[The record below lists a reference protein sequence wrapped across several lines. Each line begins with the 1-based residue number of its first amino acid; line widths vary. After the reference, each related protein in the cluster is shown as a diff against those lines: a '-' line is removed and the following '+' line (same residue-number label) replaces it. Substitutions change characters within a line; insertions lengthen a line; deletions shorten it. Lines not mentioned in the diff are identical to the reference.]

1 MSFFIDR
8 KLIKKERQEQI
19 EKLIEFNNKLK
30 FIILKIFDI
39 DIFEEN
45 KKELYLEKDLL
56 NDKLI
61 LVINEVYNFRMQ
73 EISLNTFDTPKIK
86 KEYKF
91 NIFFNKQR
99 IKFEHD
105 VNNYSY
111 KTISEKFET
120 INEIYN
126 ILKNYEDIKK
136 DLNNNKKR
144 LTLNKI

>member
-8 KLIKKERQEQI
+8 KLMKKERQEQI

-61 LVINEVYNFRMQ
+61 LVINEAYNFRMQ
-73 EISLNTFDTPKIK
+73 KINLNTFDVQKN
-86 KEYKF
+86 KF
-91 NIFFNKQR
+91 LVINIFFNKQR
-99 IKFEHD
+99 IKVEFD
-105 VNNYSY
+105 VSNYSY

>member
-1 MSFFIDR
+1 M
-8 KLIKKERQEQI
+8 
-19 EKLIEFNNKLK
+19 EFNDKVK

-39 DIFEEN
+39 DIFEN

-61 LVINEVYNFRMQ
+61 LVINEAYNFRMQ
-73 EISLNTFDTPKIK
+73 EISLNTFDVPKN
-86 KEYKF
+86 KF
-91 NIFFNKQR
+91 LVINIFFNKQR
-99 IKFEHD
+99 IKVEFD
-105 VNNYSY
+105 VSNYSY